1 MTSLDDVCVMRN
13 PMMGVEEYFEGKI
26 SKPFELTLEL
36 LVWLTYNF

>member
-1 MTSLDDVCVMRN
+1 
-13 PMMGVEEYFEGKI
+13 MGVAEYFEGKI